1 MLNDLL
7 YRLRALFGRAG
18 MEAELDD
25 ELRFH
30 FEREVEKYVKA
41 GMSEDEARRRARMAF
56 GGQEQ
61 MKEDCRD
68 ARGTSW
74 LEQTVQ
80 DARYALRQLWA
91 SKTFAVTMILTLA
104 LAIGANSAIFSVV
117 ENVLIRPLAYPRA
130 DRMVRLFLSSPAFPR
145 FPLNPWDF
153 HDYRDRSRSFA
164 SLAAFSR
171 SDMQLSGDT
180 ARPEMLNGFEITA
193 GYFETLGV
201 RPELGHEFD
210 RSNEVPN
217 SARQSIISDR
227 LWRTRF
233 GAAAD
238 IIGKKITLN
247 AMPFTVVGVMPAGT
261 EHPGN
266 EYHAMAYG
274 REVDVWSPFWF
285 DGNPS
290 QRGSHYI
297 EGIGRL
303 KDGMTVGGA
312 RAEMNTIMQQ
322 IGREHSRDNSEW
334 QVLVVP
340 LNEEIVGTSR
350 PMLLVLLGAVGMVLM
365 IACANAANLLLA
377 RAANRRRELA
387 VRLALGA
394 PRGRLVRQLMTE
406 SLMIALAGGAL
417 GLALA
422 AVGVRGIVS
431 LLPMDFPRVHDI
443 QVSAPVFLFTL
454 AISAGTGILFG
465 LFPALQGSRT
475 DPRVG
480 LHEGG
485 RTATGGRRQQ
495 RMRSALVVSEVTL
508 ACALLIGAGLMLRS
522 LLNQLHLDPGFREDH
537 VLTATMSLP
546 SAEYKTD
553 EQTAQFYKQ
562 LLGDLRA
569 MPGVEAAGAGSDLP
583 WTGWDENSSFD
594 IEGKQPPPNEFF
606 HGRYHAAT
614 PDYFRALGTPLVRG
628 RFFTDADK
636 EGAPAVVIINEA
648 LAKKYWPH
656 EDAVGKRITF
666 EDHPKEKDW
675 MTVAGVVGD
684 VKDKPGSVG
693 AEPGFWWPHQQA
705 QFRTMAVVARFG
717 PGAGLGPGLGSD
729 PRAMT
734 DALRN
739 EVHRLNPGLALAHV
753 QLMDEIVEESVATP
767 RMAFLLVGLFGGL
780 AILLAGIGTYGVIS
794 YAVSQRTAEFGLRM
808 ALGAQRADLLRL
820 VLGQGARL
828 VIPGALLGLG
838 LALGLGRVMES
849 LIYGVSP
856 ADPLTFVSVAGLVL
870 LVALVASYFPARRAA
885 GADPMRALRSE

>member
-41 GMSEDEARRRARMAF
+41 GMNEDEARRRARMAF

-74 LEQTVQ
+74 LEQTMQ
-80 DARYALRQLWA
+80 DVRYALRQLWA
-91 SKTFAVTMILTLA
+91 TKTFAVTMILTLA

-117 ENVLIRPLAYPRA
+117 ESVLIRPLAYPRA
-130 DRMVRLFLSSPAFPR
+130 DRMVRLFLSTPMYPR

-153 HDYRDRSRSFA
+153 HDFRDRSKSFS
-164 SLAAFSR
+164 SLAAFTR
-171 SDMQLSGDT
+171 SDMQLSGGSE
-180 ARPEMLNGFEITA
+180 RPEMVNGFEITA
-193 GYFETLGV
+193 GYFDVLGI

-217 SARQSIISDR
+217 SARQVILSDR

-233 GAAAD
+233 AAAAD

-247 AMPFTVVGVMPAGT
+247 AMPFTVVGVMPAGM

-266 EYHAMAYG
+266 EYHPMAYG
-274 REVDVWSPFWF
+274 RDVDVWCPFWF
-285 DGNPS
+285 EGNGT

-303 KDGMTVGGA
+303 KDGVTVGAA
-312 RAEMNTIMQQ
+312 RGEMNAIMQQ
-322 IGREHSRDNSEW
+322 IGREHSSDNSQW
-334 QVLVVP
+334 QVLVVS

-350 PMLLVLLGAVGMVLM
+350 PMLLVLLGAVGMVLL

-377 RAANRRRELA
+377 RAASRGRELA

-394 PRGRLVRQLMTE
+394 PRLRLVRQLMTE
-406 SLMIALAGGAL
+406 SLIIALAGGAL

-422 AVGVRGIVS
+422 AVGERGIVS
-431 LLPMDFPRVHDI
+431 LLPIDFPRVHDI
-443 QVSAPVFLFTL
+443 HVSAAVFGFTL
-454 AISAGTGILFG
+454 LISAGTGILFG
-465 LFPALQGSRT
+465 LFPALQASRT
-475 DPRVG
+475 DPRAG

-485 RTATGGRRQQ
+485 RTATGGRHQQ
-495 RMRSALVVSEVTL
+495 RMRSALVMSEVTL

-522 LLNQLHLDPGFREDH
+522 LLNQLHLNPGFREDH
-537 VLTATMSLP
+537 VLTATLSLP
-546 SAEYKTD
+546 VAEYKKD
-553 EQTAQFYKQ
+553 EQTSQFYKQ
-562 LLGDLRA
+562 LLGDLQA

-614 PDYFRALGTPLVRG
+614 PDYFRALGTPLVSG

-636 EGAPAVVIINEA
+636 DGASQVILINEA
-648 LAKKYWPH
+648 MAKKYWPH
-656 EDAVGKRITF
+656 EDAVGKRMTF

-675 MTVAGVVGD
+675 LTVVGVVGD
-684 VKDKPGSVG
+684 VKDKPGSAG
-693 AEPGFWWPHQQA
+693 AEPGFWWPHQQVE
-705 QFRTMAVVARFG
+705 FRTMAVVVRSSG
-717 PGAGLGPGLGSD
+717 GLGLD

-753 QLMDEIVEESVATP
+753 QLMDEIVQESVATP
-767 RMAFLLVGLFGGL
+767 RMAFVLVGLFGAL
-780 AILLAGIGTYGVIS
+780 AILLATIGTYGVIS

-808 ALGAQRADLLRL
+808 ALGAQRGDLLRL

-828 VIPGALLGLG
+828 VIPGAILGVG
-838 LALGLGRVMES
+838 LALGLGRVMKS

-856 ADPLTFVSVAGLVL
+856 ADPLTFVLVAGLVL
-870 LVALVASYFPARRAA
+870 LVALLASYFPARRAA
-885 GADPMRALRSE
+885 GADPMRALRAE

>member
-1 MLNDLL
+1 MLDDLR
-7 YRLRALFGRAG
+7 YRVRALFGRER

-30 FEREVEKYVKA
+30 FDGEVEKYVKA
-41 GMSEDEARRRARMAF
+41 GMSDDEARRRARMAF

-74 LEQTVQ
+74 LEQAAQ
-80 DARYALRQLWA
+80 DGRYAVRQLWA
-91 SKTFAVTMILTLA
+91 TKTFAVVMILTLA

-117 ENVLIRPLAYPRA
+117 EGVLIRPLAYPQA
-130 DRMVRLFLSSPAFPR
+130 DRMVRLFLSSPAFPH
-145 FPLNPWDF
+145 FVLNPWDF
-153 HDYRDRSRSFA
+153 HDYRERSKSFE

-171 SDMQLSGDT
+171 ADMQLSGDT
-180 ARPEMLNGFEITA
+180 ARPEMLNGFTITA

-201 RPELGHEFD
+201 QPELGHEFD
-210 RSNEVPN
+210 RGNEVPN
-217 SARQSIISDR
+217 SARQAIISDR

-233 GAAAD
+233 ASD
-238 IIGKKITLN
+238 PNIIGRKVTLN
-247 AMPFTVVGVMPAGT
+247 ALPFTVVGVMPAGT

-266 EYHAMAYG
+266 TYRAMAYG

-285 DGNPS
+285 EGNGTE
-290 QRGSHYI
+290 RGSHYI

-303 KDGMTVGGA
+303 KDGVTVGAA
-312 RAEMNTIMQQ
+312 RAEMNAIMTQ
-322 IGREHSRDNSEW
+322 ITREHSKNPSQW

-340 LNEEIVGTSR
+340 LNEEIVGASR
-350 PMLLVLLGAVGMVLM
+350 PMLLVLLGAVGMVLL
-365 IACANAANLLLA
+365 IAGANAANLLLA
-377 RAANRRRELA
+377 RAASRRRELA

-394 PRGRLVRQLMTE
+394 QRSRLVRQLMTE

-443 QVSAPVFLFTL
+443 HVSAPVFLFTL
-454 AISAGTGILFG
+454 AISAVTGILFG
-465 LFPALQGSRT
+465 LFPALQASRT

-485 RTATGGRRQQ
+485 RTATGGRHQQ

-522 LLNQLHLDPGFREDH
+522 LLNQLHLNPGFREDH
-537 VLTATMSLP
+537 VLTAALSLP
-546 SAEYKTD
+546 GSEYKGGAPA
-553 EQTAQFYKQ
+553 AQFIQQ
-562 LLGDLRA
+562 LIGDLQA

-583 WTGWDENSSFD
+583 WTGWDENSSFN
-594 IEGKQPPPNEFF
+594 IEGKQPPPNEYF

-636 EGAPAVVIINEA
+636 DGAPAVVIVNEA
-648 LAKKYWPH
+648 LEKKYWPH
-656 EDAVGKRITF
+656 EDAVGRRITF
-666 EDHPKEKDW
+666 DDQPKEKDW
-675 MTVAGVVGD
+675 LTVVGVVGD
-684 VKDKPGSVG
+684 VKDKPSSAG
-693 AEPGFWWPHQQA
+693 AEPGYWWPHAQA
-705 QFRTMAVVARFG
+705 PFHDMAVVVRFG
-717 PGAGLGPGLGSD
+717 SGLSNPGV
-729 PRAMT
+729 MT

-753 QLMDEIVEESVATP
+753 QLMNEIVEESVATP
-767 RMAFLLVGLFGGL
+767 RMAFVLVGLFGGL
-780 AILLAGIGTYGVIS
+780 AILLAAIGTYGVIS

-808 ALGAQRADLLRL
+808 ALGAQRGDLLRL

-828 VIPGALLGLG
+828 VIPGAILGVV
-838 LALGLGRVMES
+838 LALGLGRAMKS

-856 ADPLTFVSVAGLVL
+856 ADPLTFVAVAGLVQ

-885 GADPMRALRSE
+885 GADPIRALRSE